1 MVDKTAAAR
10 LLEEMFPQKP
20 KEPTFG
26 ERVLSGQAPQQAEM
40 RPYNPTLREQT
51 ATLLQRG
58 MERLGADRYKA
69 LQRAETL
76 VGGPGSNLPLG
87 MGFADILPFVGTTF
101 QTQEAGRSLESAGQ
115 AAKRG
120 DYVGAAVE
128 GGLGALGLVPGAL
141 AVSRYARPVGN
152 LTASALAAAPK
163 VPGALLE
170 AAFSGPLPGS
180 REAQRG
186 AIKMKGGN
194 WLANEVE
201 GVTEPLRQKTPG
213 GYMDAG
219 EALAEMRRVYP
230 PETTNPDLLRRQ
242 EPMMRTLE
250 ASAALNNWIDK
261 KLNRYIRNEMATPED
276 PVRKLAE
283 QGILHYEPQADAFL
297 RSEARD
303 RRTGEGNQ
311 LGVTPLA
318 KAWED
323 NSDLFIIPSRAED
336 FQSYSPL
343 GGVKSNN
350 PWLDKV
356 PPETKVYEA
365 ASTGIDNLGFEH
377 LIDELKNS
385 IRPDSDLP
393 AHLRW
398 KPEDLEKVTMEQAVR
413 RVHDINQY
421 RAQKKAEANEVLAR
435 NPATATFKEYPT
447 VPGTD
452 LPNER
457 GLAWKEIKPPEMSV
471 ELPQGWSEP
480 VQKGNALQSKSVDGG
495 IALGADL
502 PDLIKN
508 IYKRHPET
516 PGNPRTALEEAL
528 KYEGDVMGHCVGG
541 YCDDV
546 LSGRSKIYSLR
557 DSKGE
562 PRVTIEV
569 RQNLNFLKPL
579 DFAESAPP
587 SLRKRIDEADAVK
600 RVNTQAEYEEL
611 VRNSPEYQEYLSR
624 TSPEEIV
631 QIKGSG
637 KKDSSQRLRIKET
650 GYKDEPDAY
659 LLPFVQDFVRNG
671 NWARV
676 GDIQNTGLITPDRV
690 LSSET
695 RRRLEAQGV
704 QIPKYMTEQEAKEL
718 SKQAIRA
725 SDIPTLDQSAGG
737 MKKGGAVKKVRISD
751 NPDTMNLELMMAG
764 GGSPRQKLARAIT
777 SGVKSITK
785 PAEGK
790 SVLESLPQAPKAA
803 RTPEEESVLGK
814 FGQKQEQEAARAK
827 KVEKQAQSDEPKREV
842 KSKGKREKVEAD
854 FYRKMEEELGP
865 EAVMKAALAGEHLKP
880 TPSGYVGAPRTVTSP
895 QALGAMRKAMDK
907 DFADSVEAL
916 RLADESRLGTWY
928 DRAKQ
933 GIAESAEPYQL
944 PRVLEQHGVYSAGV
958 SPESELGFALKHLNS
973 RVAGEPGM
981 AYRGAPMRTLD
992 EAVAAGEPVEMGFK
1006 IGEYAK
1012 KNDPRIPN
1020 TGLFGV
1026 NDFRRAQGMGYTD
1039 PTGAPWRAGV
1049 SETMHPFMDAETA
1062 LQVERANR
1070 ANLGG
1075 RSDWQGPHIQEVP
1088 WVYGKAQDLYSRGKT
1103 GRFAGDE
1110 LEGIKSA
1117 LAEANNTA
1125 RDYMYKHAASATHE
1139 AVPGASLGHVPKV
1152 LEMSPAEKL
1161 EYGRTG
1167 RWDLPAPEAVLSEY
1181 PQVGAGNRDI
1191 IYGAAGY
1198 RQLPSREAEG
1208 LYINRLGGV
1217 ETNPMTIARPLMDF
1231 PTGGGGLMSPESR
1244 KMADALEQ
1252 FRAFIDAQ
1260 EAGAYNLPNTMAS
1273 VKGKNSLVLDS
1284 RSLNPNKLNDPSAGV
1299 IPTAEQLADMNKVM
1313 EGTGFG
1319 VSATNRGVTVFPFDP
1334 MMDPKE
1340 AAKILRKKQKEL
1352 TDIYPSTPEKSLTT
1366 TGYVPGIGKRSPE
1379 GPVPTAPYTGEATSD
1394 LLQAFAE
1401 LHPSV
1406 AKNISES
1413 EAIRAAI
1420 RQKALRDAKL
1430 GGARG
1435 DIQESRRFFSEADW
1449 PKAVEMIRKGMSAAA
1464 ALSALGYSATSMAK
1478 EGE

>member
-194 WLANEVE
+194 WLAGEVE
-201 GVTEPLRQKTPG
+201 GATESLKSKGPTTADREWILQHAENQRELGQDPTRVLQG
-213 GYMDAG
+213 LDAISRT
-219 EALAEMRRVYP
+219 EAI
-230 PETTNPDLLRRQ
+230 
-242 EPMMRTLE
+242 
-250 ASAALNNWIDK
+250 NNWIDK
-261 KLNRYIRNEMATPED
+261 KLNRYIRSEMATPED
-276 PVRKLAE
+276 PVRKLAD
-283 QGILHYEPQADAFL
+283 QGISHIALDSAPYGTAVLRRGEAGFPKEGYATTPEGQVWEAKTDASILFDKAGEMGDPSMWGSPQA
-297 RSEARD
+297 
-303 RRTGEGNQ
+303 
-311 LGVTPLA
+311 
-318 KAWED
+318 
-323 NSDLFIIPSRAED
+323 
-336 FQSYSPL
+336 FQSYIER
-343 GGVKSNN
+343 N
-350 PWLDKV
+350 PWVAKAAKEA
-356 PPETKVYEA
+356 PETPIYEMA
-365 ASTGIDNLGFEH
+365 GRTHTLGFSH

-393 AHLRW
+393 THLRW

-435 NPATATFKEYPT
+435 NPATVTFKEYPT
-447 VPGTD
+447 VPGSD
-452 LPNER
+452 KPNEK
-457 GLAWKEIKPPEMSV
+457 GLAWKEIKEPSEMPLPEGWALNHKKENDLY
-471 ELPQGWSEP
+471 ELINPNGQVVNSDYGAE
-480 VQKGNALQSKSVDGG
+480 GLALPKAVFG
-495 IALGADL
+495 
-502 PDLIKN
+502 K
-508 IYKRHPET
+508 K
-516 PGNPRTALEEAL
+516 ALEDAL

-546 LSGRSKIYSLR
+546 LSGQSKIYSLR
-557 DSKGE
+557 DNKGE
-562 PRVTIEV
+562 PLVTIEV
-569 RQNLNFLKPL
+569 KPNRSFLRPL

-587 SLRKRIDEADAVK
+587 SLKKRIDEADAAK

-611 VRNSPEYQEYLSR
+611 VRNSPEYQDYLSR

-637 KKDSSQRLRIKET
+637 KKDRSQRLRIKET
-650 GYKDEPDAY
+650 GYENEPDAY
-659 LLPFVQDFVRNG
+659 LLPFVQDFVRSG

-676 GDIQNTGLITPDRV
+676 NDLQNTGLITPDRV

-695 RRRLEAQGV
+695 RKRLEAQGV

-1167 RWDLPAPEAVLSEY
+1167 RWDLPAPEAVLGEY

-1340 AAKILRKKQKEL
+1340 AANILRKKQKEL